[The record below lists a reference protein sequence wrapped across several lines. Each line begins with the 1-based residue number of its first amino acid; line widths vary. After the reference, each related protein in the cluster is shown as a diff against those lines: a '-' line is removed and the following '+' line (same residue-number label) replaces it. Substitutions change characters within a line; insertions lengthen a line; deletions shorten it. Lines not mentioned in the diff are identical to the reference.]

1 MGHHLV
7 TGLDPLGFT
16 AELGVECFQAAL
28 PWIQPRD
35 LLAALAHCV
44 ANALALVAQHRFQGL
59 CLQTA
64 SLLQQLSSSPPGP
77 LSLLLQLGIVIKGFN
92 LGQKSLPGNSDLY
105 LFQAALASRLLFGV
119 DLLVVR
125 KAHSWRGTAIR
136 SSLSSRT

>member
-7 TGLDPLGFT
+7 TGLDPLEFT
-16 AELGVECFQAAL
+16 AELGVDCFQASL

-44 ANALALVAQHRFQGL
+44 ADALALVAQHRFQCL

-64 SLLQQLSSSPPGP
+64 SLLQQLGGSPPGP

-92 LGQKSLPGNSDLY
+92 LGQKSLPGNSDLH
-105 LFQAALASRLLFGV
+105 LFQAALATRLIFGV